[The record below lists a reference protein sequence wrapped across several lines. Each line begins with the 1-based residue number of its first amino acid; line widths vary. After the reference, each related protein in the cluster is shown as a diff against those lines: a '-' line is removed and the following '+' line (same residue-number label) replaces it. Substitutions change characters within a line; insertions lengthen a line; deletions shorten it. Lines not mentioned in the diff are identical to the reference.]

1 MKTTLKGLALLAL
14 MILSVSARAN
24 DVDDEVDRELERM
37 YSQAKAGQNA
47 QGASGTPVQVNVTQ
61 TSGQNQVSDQQAR
74 QAQVQMVKQPTTYIE
89 ASPLTDSKADM
100 LRKARQDAEVSTE
113 QKIVEKLERSRL
125 EDERRRS
132 EVLFG
137 DKFHQMM
144 DRNRPRDDRDDSYD
158 RQNSDRNAPNDR
170 YYPPQP
176 PPQPPVVVVP
186 APTPVEVV
194 VVQPTP
200 APQPELTKEEVRAEV
215 SAALSDYKQEKQKP
229 EDKAYFSA
237 IVGTTD
243 YSQAVNVKSNYA
255 LGLAIGKKYDDAVA
269 VEGSVIYSNFY
280 VEQPPAYGQNT
291 PCNYY
296 GQCFPRI
303 TEMNQYQVGLT
314 AKYLFFP
321 GFIIRPILGVTMA
334 YTYRSFTDV
343 QFGASDNSD
352 ANSDAI
358 DYGVVT
364 GADLEVTKR
373 LSIGLDLRYMWNLSN
388 RNSAQFQR
396 SMWQDPNHKPI
407 ETLSYMT
414 FGISAKSTF

>member
-1 MKTTLKGLALLAL
+1 MKTTLKGLSLLAL
-14 MILSVSARAN
+14 FVFSVSAQAN
-24 DVDDEVDRELERM
+24 DVDDEVNRELERM
-37 YSQAKAGQNA
+37 YAQAKAGQTA

-61 TSGQNQVSDQQAR
+61 STSQNQVNDQQTR
-74 QAQVQMVKQPTTYIE
+74 QGVMQVQAQKQPTTYIE
-89 ASPLTDSKADM
+89 ATPLTDSKADL

-113 QKIVEKLERSRL
+113 QKIVEKLELSRL

-144 DRNRPRDDRDDSYD
+144 DRNRP
-158 RQNSDRNAPNDR
+158 QEQVPADR
-170 YYPPQP
+170 YYPPVP
-176 PPQPPVVVVP
+176 PPLVLAP
-186 APTPVEVV
+186 APTPAPVQEVV
-194 VVQPTP
+194 VVAPVATP

-215 SAALSDYKQEKQKP
+215 SAALSDFKEEKKKT
-229 EDKAYFSA
+229 EDKAYFGA
-237 IVGTTD
+237 IIGSSD
-243 YSQAVNVKSNYA
+243 YSQATNVKSNYA
-255 LGLAIGKKYDDAVA
+255 LGLALGKKYDDSVA

-280 VEQPPAYGQNT
+280 VEQPPTYGQYV

-296 GQCFPRI
+296 TGQCYPRV

-321 GFIIRPILGVTMA
+321 GSIIRPILGATMA

-343 QFGASDNSD
+343 QFGASDNSE

-364 GADLEVTKR
+364 GADLEVTKS
-373 LSIGLDLRYMWNLSN
+373 LAIGLDLRYMWNLSN
-388 RNSAQFQR
+388 RNSAQFQQ
-396 SMWQDPNHKPI
+396 SIWQDPSRKPI